1 MEASKWRDRKI
12 KEKNMSVQTL
22 TVTSTDRFSYPE
34 EIKEDFLKTP
44 GLHFSD
50 GSYVDSAA
58 IWDFMTVEG
67 PRRFPYAYNKKN
79 TQSRL
84 SRDVRFFSGI
94 KYGYLNLTFRDRLL
108 KAHEK
113 GVPII
118 HVEGGQTVDPY
129 FAAGAIP
136 IVPGPLRA
144 MARDL
149 EEGLDVKGANRR
161 AMKIMEDGRQAISIE
176 CCNNPIGSIESINQ
190 GAVPV
195 DMVAPYLCL
204 RCTDYSYILEAYRTK
219 LKNTILHF
227 VDFPV
232 TQDGKWTVSYVAE
245 LIRDLVKKL
254 GEMRGG
260 TVTEEDL
267 WKEIKRENYGRRL
280 ARETMDA
287 IWNAENIPVTGAD
300 IFSIITSGRFDRG
313 DSLACTQFLEQAHAE
328 VLERV
333 NKGVRAEGLPGKP
346 VRILTVGSCFGFWF
360 DSAEEKGAVLVGTDD
375 HLSKIYADVG
385 ERGDPYEEI
394 AKTILAY
401 NYELPTERRARYIID
416 LVKKTRAD
424 GVICGYNWGCN
435 YQSAVSRMIAD
446 IVKKETGIP
455 TINLQVAELGFLDGS
470 EQTQNRVEAFIEMLS

>member
-1 MEASKWRDRKI
+1 
-12 KEKNMSVQTL
+12 MSVQTL
-22 TVTSTDRFSYPE
+22 IKTEAINRFYYPE

-44 GLHFSD
+44 GLHFTD
-50 GSYVDSAA
+50 GSYVDSAQ

-67 PRRFPYAYNKKN
+67 PRRFPYAYNKERN
-79 TQSRL
+79 NQSRM

-94 KYGYLNLTFRDRLL
+94 KYGYLNLTLRDRLI
-108 KAHEK
+108 KAHEN
-113 GVPII
+113 GIPIV

-144 MARDL
+144 MARDAK
-149 EEGLDVKGANRR
+149 EGLDIKDANRR

-176 CCNNPIGSIESINQ
+176 CCNNPIGSIEAIHQS
-190 GAVPV
+190 AVPV

-219 LKNTILHF
+219 LKNTMLHF

-232 TQDGKWTVSYVAE
+232 TRDGEWTVTYMAE

-254 GEMRGG
+254 GGLRGAS
-260 TVTEEDL
+260 VREEDL
-267 WKEIKRENYGRRL
+267 WKEIKRENRGRRL
-280 ARETMDA
+280 ARETMEA
-287 IWNAENIPVTGAD
+287 IWNAEEIPVTGSD

-313 DSLACTQFLEQAHAE
+313 DSLACLEYLEQAHEE
-328 VLERV
+328 VIQRV
-333 NKGVRAEGLPGKP
+333 KNGVRAAGIPEKP

-360 DSAEEKGAVLVGTDD
+360 DFAEEKGAVLVGTDD

-385 ERGDPYEEI
+385 EEGDPYEEI

-401 NYELPTERRARYIID
+401 DYELPTEQRAQYIID

-446 IVKKETGIP
+446 IVKKESGVP
-455 TINLQVAELGFLDGS
+455 TINLQVAELGFLDGN